1 MAFVDFAALCA
12 NSEDKKQNNTGLSL
26 AYTVPIAEGHGQSA
40 KKEKVTGKTN
50 KPVPRHPRHGR

>member
-1 MAFVDFAALCA
+1 
-12 NSEDKKQNNTGLSL
+12 
-26 AYTVPIAEGHGQSA
+26 VPIAEGHGQSA